1 MGKKMG
7 HFLKKGKKWGIPA
20 PKRPV
25 FQGAVGFVANA
36 PEISTKFRNYGI
48 SNFGRPKVGTL
59 GHFFK
64 DDEKKGPSRPQKPRF
79 WRRGWLRS
87 QRAQN
92 FYEIPKS
99 RNFKFWVA

>member
-1 MGKKMG
+1 MTKKRG
-7 HFLKKGKKWGIPA
+7 LPA
-20 PKRPV
+20 PKSRV
-25 FQGAVGFVANA
+25 VGGAVGFVANA
-36 PEISTKFRNYGI
+36 PENILTKFRNYGI
-48 SNFGRPKVGTL
+48 SNFGWPKVGTL

-64 DDEKKGPSRPQKPRF
+64 DDEKKGPSRPKKPRF

-92 FYEIPKS
+92 FYEIPKL